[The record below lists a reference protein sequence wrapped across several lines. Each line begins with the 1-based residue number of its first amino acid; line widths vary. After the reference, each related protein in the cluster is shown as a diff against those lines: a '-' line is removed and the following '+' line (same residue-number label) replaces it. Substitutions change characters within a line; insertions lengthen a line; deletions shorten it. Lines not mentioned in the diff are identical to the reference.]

1 MLTPLLIAA
10 VAGYFL
16 GALPF
21 GWLVARSRGINIF
34 EHGSKNPGA
43 TNVRRVCGKGPGNLV
58 FALDALKGAVAVFLP
73 SILCLESGPQYT
85 PGSSLNLWL
94 MRLTGDPD
102 EVAMAAQRIG
112 ASNILPFAVT
122 GLIAALIGHSFSC
135 FTKFK
140 GGKGVATASGGFLV
154 LMPLPLLCGLGVWLA
169 TFYTTRYVSLASMLA
184 AIALPIAAFFFKQP
198 NLLIGLAGVI
208 ALFVVL
214 RHRANI
220 TRLLNGTESK
230 FVKKPAEQT
239 SPR

>member
-1 MLTPLLIAA
+1 MLLPLLIAA
-10 VAGYFL
+10 VVGYFL

-21 GWLVARSRGINIF
+21 GYLVARARGINIF

-58 FALDALKGAVAVFLP
+58 FALDAVKGAAAAGWPIALALSDIDGHF
-73 SILCLESGPQYT
+73 CGN
-85 PGSSLNLWL
+85 SL
-94 MRLTGDPD
+94 
-102 EVAMAAQRIG
+102 AG
-112 ASNILPFAVT
+112 ALYLAVT

-154 LMPLPLLCGLGVWLA
+154 LMPLPLLVGLGVWLA

-198 NLLIGLAGVI
+198 NLLIGLGGVI

-214 RHRANI
+214 RHRTNI
-220 TRLLNGTESK
+220 ARLLSGTESK
-230 FVKKPAEQT
+230 FVKKSADQNAAG
-239 SPR
+239 

>member
-10 VAGYFL
+10 VVGYFL

-58 FALDALKGAVAVFLP
+58 FFLDAVKGAVATGWPIWAVALFP
-73 SILCLESGPQYT
+73 TE
-85 PGSSLNLWL
+85 GSKLARVDIGSFNLV
-94 MRLTGDPD
+94 P
-102 EVAMAAQRIG
+102 
-112 ASNILPFAVT
+112 PFAEFHLAVA
-122 GLIAALIGHSFSC
+122 GLVAALIGHSFSC

-198 NLLIGLAGVI
+198 NLLIGLGGVI

-239 SPR
+239 PSR

>member
-1 MLTPLLIAA
+1 MLMPLLIAA
-10 VAGYFL
+10 VVGYFL

-21 GWLVARSRGINIF
+21 GYLVARSRGINIF

-58 FALDALKGAVAVFLP
+58 FALDALKGA
-73 SILCLESGPQYT
+73 
-85 PGSSLNLWL
+85 
-94 MRLTGDPD
+94 
-102 EVAMAAQRIG
+102 MAAGWPLIVEFFR
-112 ASNILPFAVT
+112 ARKILAEFVSSEHLSGMMRSLWSSGQIHENAAPAAIT
-122 GLIAALIGHSFSC
+122 GLVAALIGHSFSC

-154 LMPLPLLCGLGVWLA
+154 LMPLPLLCGLGVWLG
-169 TFYTTRYVSLASMLA
+169 TFYTARFVSLASMLA
-184 AIALPIAAFFFKQP
+184 ATALPIAALFFKQP
-198 NLLIGLAGVI
+198 NLLIGLASVI

-220 TRLLNGTESK
+220 TRLLNGTESR

-239 SPR
+239 PPR

>member
-1 MLTPLLIAA
+1 MLMPLLTAA
-10 VAGYFL
+10 VVGYFL

-21 GWLVARSRGINIF
+21 GYLVARSRGINIF

-58 FALDALKGAVAVFLP
+58 FALDALKGAVATGWPLSLAAMLDKGADFSWLQIGDVVLV
-73 SILCLESGPQYT
+73 SLESAVP
-85 PGSSLNLWL
+85 S
-94 MRLTGDPD
+94 
-102 EVAMAAQRIG
+102 
-112 ASNILPFAVT
+112 AVT

-140 GGKGVATASGGFLV
+140 GGKGVATATGGFLV
-154 LMPLPLLCGLGVWLA
+154 LMPLPLLCGLGVWLV

-198 NLLIGLAGVI
+198 DLLIGLAGAI

-214 RHRANI
+214 RHRTNI
-220 TRLLNGTESK
+220 VRLLNGTESK
-230 FVKKPAEQT
+230 FVKKSADQNAA
-239 SPR
+239 R

>member
-1 MLTPLLIAA
+1 MLMPLLIAA
-10 VAGYFL
+10 VVGYFL

-21 GWLVARSRGINIF
+21 GYLVARSRGINIF

-58 FALDALKGAVAVFLP
+58 FALDALKGALATGWQLLLGRLLLQSDSAEEFHDLVIDVNGHELILISNQWMIQCAV
-73 SILCLESGPQYT
+73 
-85 PGSSLNLWL
+85 
-94 MRLTGDPD
+94 
-102 EVAMAAQRIG
+102 V
-112 ASNILPFAVT
+112 

-154 LMPLPLLCGLGVWLA
+154 MMPLPLLCGLGVWLA

-214 RHRANI
+214 RHRTNI
-220 TRLLNGTESK
+220 GRLLNGTESK

-239 SPR
+239 PPR